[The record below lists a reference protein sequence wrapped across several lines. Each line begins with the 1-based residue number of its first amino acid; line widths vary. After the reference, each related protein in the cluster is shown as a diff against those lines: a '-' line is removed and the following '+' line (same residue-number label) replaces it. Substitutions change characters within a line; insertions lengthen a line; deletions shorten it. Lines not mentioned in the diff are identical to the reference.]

1 MRICT
6 VRSYVPVGEKRDE
19 LRPYAIF
26 FFIGQNRL
34 GQLKQSACGAA
45 FRSFSKP
52 FPANFISSGRISS
65 VVRPWDLAVAMIE
78 HTCLTTQGGN
88 SLVILWFLSKNRRP
102 QKRRA

>member
-1 MRICT
+1 MSCGTQSRRT
-6 VRSYVPVGEKRDE
+6 LGHPWVVLNALLPAYP
-19 LRPYAIF
+19 IF
-26 FFIGQNRL
+26 FFIGQNLL

-88 SLVILWFLSKNRRP
+88 SLVTLWFLSKNR
-102 QKRRA
+102 

>member
-1 MRICT
+1 MPHWRFHKNLW
-6 VRSYVPVGEKRDE
+6 VLLKE
-19 LRPYAIF
+19 LPCDYEIF

-34 GQLKQSACGAA
+34 AQVKQSACGAA

-52 FPANFISSGRISS
+52 FAASFTSSGRISS
-65 VVRPWDLAVAMIE
+65 VVRPWDLAVDIIE
-78 HTCLTTQGGN
+78 QTCLTAQGGN